1 MNGLCELI
9 EILLMLYKQ
18 ESDKNEIYNLVEW

>member
-18 ESDKNEIYNLVEW
+18 ESGKNEIYNLVEW